1 MVATSTQ
8 ATPTLLQKPNHH
20 IPHQSLKTTAIT
32 LQRRQSPHFLVV
44 FCKSMLAQVINKPD
58 HHIFDK
64 RQLQVLNVYTEKIF
78 DRALWTR
85 HAHGENSGIMCMLIA
100 LVGCLAS
107 AIAWEWESFN
117 PCKYRTTF
125 GSSYAFAIASK
136 IGAAN
141 FFFANIGVYSTSKE
155 VSKAPSVIDHGG
167 ACSSPNI
174 LPVQSLPQKTCK
186 RILNCPSYA
195 SFVQRR
201 YQLFHKTGRMQFDKV
216 KPSNPGMP
224 SGYLEFL
231 IGGGPCIYRLNL
243 LNLALKTVPHRI
255 L

>member
-125 GSSYAFAIASK
+125 GSLYAFAIASK

-141 FFFANIGVYSTSKE
+141 FFFCQHWRVLDFQGGVKGS
-155 VSKAPSVIDHGG
+155 ICH
-167 ACSSPNI
+167 
-174 LPVQSLPQKTCK
+174 
-186 RILNCPSYA
+186 
-195 SFVQRR
+195 
-201 YQLFHKTGRMQFDKV
+201 
-216 KPSNPGMP
+216 
-224 SGYLEFL
+224 
-231 IGGGPCIYRLNL
+231 
-243 LNLALKTVPHRI
+243 
-255 L
+255 